1 MMITLGS
8 KQEIKG
14 SWATSPSNFP
24 TNFGVDMP
32 QNLTG
37 YFEPSV
43 EAVPIPFKPLKMY
56 VTPTPETSTL
66 GYQEA
71 ANILGMHEMF
81 ASLGLFPSKQE
92 NAQISPISAQVCK

>member
-1 MMITLGS
+1 MLISVGS
-8 KQEIKG
+8 KQEIK
-14 SWATSPSNFP
+14 SPWAAIPSNFP
-24 TNFGVDMP
+24 TNFGVNIP

-56 VTPTPETSTL
+56 VTPVPETSTL

-81 ASLGLFPSKQE
+81 SSLGLFPSKQE
-92 NAQISPISAQVCK
+92 KSPISSISLQVCI